1 MMMKAVIIN
10 EKRLTVVEK
19 EKFMI
24 KVRDYVAINLPNVHN
39 LFALALSLAT
49 LFYQRKITVCK

>member
-1 MMMKAVIIN
+1 MIN

-24 KVRDYVAINLPNVHN
+24 KARDYVAINLPNVHN
-39 LFALALSLAT
+39 LFALAIRFALIKGKSQISFL
-49 LFYQRKITVCK
+49 

>member
-1 MMMKAVIIN
+1 MIN

-24 KVRDYVAINLPNVHN
+24 KARDYVAINLPNVHN
-39 LFALALSLAT
+39 LFALAQSLAT
-49 LFYQRKITVCK
+49 FFFIKYTVCK